1 MDALDMRARR
11 VMQARLIAKKK
22 KESVN
27 RVNSALTEPS

>member
-22 KESVN
+22 ESGI
-27 RVNSALTEPS
+27 RVDSALIEPS